1 MIDENGHIAYR
12 GGMGPFNYDPKELRG
27 WLAARYGEVKH
38 EDAKPADGKPADA
51 KAAESAPK
59 S

>member
-1 MIDENGHIAYR
+1 
-12 GGMGPFNYDPKELRG
+12 MGPFNYDPKELRG